1 MTTHTAQLAEL
12 ITQVRGQTLCTALLH
27 TAEAHGA
34 TAAYSDELGNGAT
47 TRTWTWDGFRNDV
60 LDLAAGLV
68 DHGVARRAR
77 VAIMLPNRVEHVVAD
92 AAAVHAGCVPVSIYP
107 TLSCEQIAEVAEACS
122 PSVLVVESDTHL
134 AQWRPA
140 LDSSGI
146 QLIIVLD
153 EHVAIRDPRII
164 SWQSVLR
171 DGANRRAFSAA
182 GCELRWCTVRPDD
195 PLTVIFTSGTTGPPK
210 GVVLTHLN
218 ILYEVNAI
226 VAANGL
232 DDPGTAIS
240 YLPFAHIAERILS
253 MYLPQSR
260 GGHVRLI
267 ADAAQVATTLREV
280 RPTRFFGVP
289 RIWEKIQASLHQA
302 IEARDEPTKRTVSQA
317 MWIGQQYVE
326 SRQFGRQPKADLEE
340 AFLRAEAEVLAQLRT
355 AAGLDRLQWATT
367 AAAPMPEEVLRFF
380 TGLGIQI
387 YDVYG
392 MTETSA
398 TVTANTCS
406 AFRLGSVGRP
416 LPGIEI
422 AIADD
427 GEILVRGPVVTP
439 GYLHDQTATA
449 DLIDSRNWLRTGDIG
464 RIDDDGFLYVVG
476 RKKELIIT
484 SSGKNIAPAA
494 IEGFLADNEIIDN
507 AMVYGDGRPYLVA
520 LVTLDPHAAARIA
533 RSADIPDGDRGQLAG
548 EPEIL
553 AAVQQAVAEANARVS
568 RPEQVKKFVVLDQ
581 QWTIDGGELTPTLK
595 LRRAVVAARH
605 ADKLDR
611 LYE

>member
-1 MTTHTAQLAEL
+1 MTTHSAQLAEL
-12 ITQVRGQTLCTALLH
+12 TAQIRGHTLCTALQH
-27 TAEAHGA
+27 TAAAHGDQP
-34 TAAYSDELGNGAT
+34 AYSDTLGRGAT
-47 TRTWTWDGFRNDV
+47 TRTWTWERFRNDV
-60 LDLAAGLV
+60 LDLAAGLL
-68 DHGVARRAR
+68 DHDVAKGAR

-107 TLSCEQIAEVAEACS
+107 TLASDQITEVAGACS
-122 PSVLVVESDTHL
+122 PSVLVVESDADL
-134 AQWRPA
+134 ARWRPA

-153 EHVAIRDPRII
+153 DPVAIRDTRII
-164 SWQSVLR
+164 SWQSVLS
-171 DGANRRAFSAA
+171 DGLNRRAFSAD
-182 GCELRWCTVRPDD
+182 GCELRWRTIRPDD

-210 GVVLTHLN
+210 GVVLTHQN
-218 ILYEVNAI
+218 ILYEVHAI

-253 MYLPQSR
+253 MYLPQSH

-267 ADAAQVATTLREV
+267 ADAAEVATTLREV

-289 RIWEKIQASLHQA
+289 RIWEKIQASLNRT
-302 IEARDEPTKRTVSQA
+302 IEAEDEATKRSVSQA
-317 MWIGQQYVE
+317 MWIGQRYVE
-326 SRQFGRQPKADLEE
+326 ARQFGRQPAADQEE
-340 AFLRAEAEVLAQLRT
+340 AFLRAEANVLAQLRA

-367 AAAPMPEEVLRFF
+367 AAAPMPEEVMRFF
-380 TGLGIQI
+380 TGLGMEI

-398 TVTANTCS
+398 TVTANTPC

-427 GEILVRGPVVTP
+427 GEVLVRGPVVTP
-439 GYLHDQTATA
+439 GYYRDEAATA
-449 DLIDSRNWLRTGDIG
+449 DLVDSRNWLCTGDIG
-464 RIDDDGFLYVVG
+464 RIDDEGFLYIVG
-476 RKKELIIT
+476 RKKEIIIT

-494 IEGFLADNEIIDN
+494 IEGFLADNEIIDS
-507 AMVYGDGRPYLVA
+507 AMVHGDGRPYLVA
-520 LVTLDPHAAARIA
+520 LLTVDRHAAARIA
-533 RSADIPDGDRGQLAG
+533 RGGGIPDGDRAQLAG

-553 AAVQQAVAEANARVS
+553 AAVQQAVAQANARVS
-568 RPEQVKKFVVLDQ
+568 RPEQVKKFVVLEE
-581 QWTIDGGELTPTLK
+581 QWTTEAGELTPTLK
-595 LRRAVVAARH
+595 LRRAVVTARH